1 MLIEKYSW
9 SFQFSQVYYAMFI
22 LFICSL
28 SDNDYEIMMEFYLWM
43 KIEGLIHFLLWM
55 FYWFDPWPGLTLGSL
70 RPLGWVTS

>member
-1 MLIEKYSW
+1 M
-9 SFQFSQVYYAMFI
+9 SFQFSPVYYAMFI

-28 SDNDYEIMMEFYLWM
+28 SDDGILLVDEID
-43 KIEGLIHFLLWM
+43 GLIHFLMWM